1 MCREERASSGASCHG
16 LLACSSTDP
25 STLASFEGTT
35 VASWYRRSPTM
46 DAKSLET
53 HALLIGPALAFT
65 AGFADASTFVGAD
78 GIFCAHVTG
87 NFVVLAA
94 DLALH
99 ARGDE
104 WLKLAT
110 FPIFVAAVLVST
122 WVHRRTA
129 PVTSPPAARALL
141 AAKSLLFGLAAA
153 VAWLVPTSEPGVGR
167 VAVVALLVTAMGIQN
182 AIHRLN
188 PVLGPMTTVM
198 TGNVTAWFVDAFT
211 PATPEGARKRRD
223 VGLVIVSFAAGC
235 AAGALG
241 VARFGFP
248 VLVVPTAVTL
258 FARSQLHP

>member
-1 MCREERASSGASCHG
+1 
-16 LLACSSTDP
+16 
-25 STLASFEGTT
+25 
-35 VASWYRRSPTM
+35 M
-46 DAKSLET
+46 DAKPLET
-53 HALLIGPALAFT
+53 HALLVGPALAFT

-99 ARGDE
+99 VRGDE

-110 FPIFVAAVLVST
+110 FPIFVAAVLAST
-122 WVHRRTA
+122 WVHRRGA
-129 PVTSPPAARALL
+129 PATTPRAARALL
-141 AAKSLLFGLAAA
+141 AAKSLLFGFAAA
-153 VAWLVPTSEPGVGR
+153 VGWLIPTSEPGVGR
-167 VAVVALLVTAMGIQN
+167 IAVVGLLVIAMGIQN

-211 PATPEGARKRRD
+211 PATPEGARKRRNL
-223 VGLVIVSFAAGC
+223 GLVIASFAGGC
-235 AAGALG
+235 TVGALG
-241 VARFGFP
+241 VARFGFA

-258 FARSQLHP
+258 FARSQVCA